1 MRSKNKTART
11 GETPDLRERIC
22 DALDIVPDTLPRAG
36 TVEIRGRNYVSI
48 KEGGKILYYSPEKI
62 KVALHRGAVSI
73 LGRRLVCTSYTPDTV
88 RIDGYVCS
96 VCFEDCADA

>member
-1 MRSKNKTART
+1 M
-11 GETPDLRERIC
+11 
-22 DALDIVPDTLPRAG
+22 DI
-36 TVEIRGRNYVSI
+36 
-48 KEGGKILYYSPEKI
+48 YYSPEKI